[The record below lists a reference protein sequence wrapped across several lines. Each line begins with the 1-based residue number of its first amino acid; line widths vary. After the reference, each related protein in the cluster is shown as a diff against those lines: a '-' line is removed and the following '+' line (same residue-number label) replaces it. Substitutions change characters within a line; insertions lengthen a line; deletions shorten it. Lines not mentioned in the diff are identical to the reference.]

1 MRLIREATLLLLA
14 IRFLVVLSLAL
25 FALISLK
32 RTLYVENIV
41 LSKTCKEIDG
51 FEENSVKQRKV
62 QYSHASLLT
71 PVFHT

>member
-41 LSKTCKEIDG
+41 LLKTCREIDG

-62 QYSHASLLT
+62 QNFST
-71 PVFHT
+71 HTHRF